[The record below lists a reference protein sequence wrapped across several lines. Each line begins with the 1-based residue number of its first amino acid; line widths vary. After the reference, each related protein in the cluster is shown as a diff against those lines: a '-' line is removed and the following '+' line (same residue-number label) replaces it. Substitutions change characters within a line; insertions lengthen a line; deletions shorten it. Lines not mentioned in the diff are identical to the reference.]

1 MLDIKKAPFFADI
14 AKAPPDGQ
22 VIWRYASDGARI
34 RVAVWS
40 GGKRGTVFILTGR
53 SEYIEKYGPT
63 IEKLL
68 RGGYSAVICDW
79 RGQGLSE
86 RLDDDESLG
95 HVESFGD
102 YQLDLKEMFDV
113 AQEMDLPRPNYFLA
127 HSMGGSIALRAL
139 HQGVAVSKVIFSAPF
154 WDIHVSAGLKA
165 YATLVSAFA
174 PTIGLGARRAP
185 TTSSNA
191 YIAWAPYEGNF
202 LTSDAQNYAWMQEHV
217 SKHPELVV
225 GGPSLSWLR
234 EALYEIR
241 YFQKVDAPLPE
252 CLCFL
257 GSEEKIVSPKAVH
270 RVMSNW
276 PNGELVVLQGAEH
289 EILMEAPEILKA
301 VWARIFDFLK
311 S

>member
-1 MLDIKKAPFFADI
+1 MLDIKRAPLFSDI
-14 AKAPPDGQ
+14 ARAPPDGQ
-22 VIWRYASDGARI
+22 VMWRYAGDGVRI

-40 GGKRGTVFILTGR
+40 GGEKGTVFILTGR

-63 IEKLL
+63 IERLL
-68 RGGYSAVICDW
+68 NGGYSAVICDW

-86 RLDDDESLG
+86 RLDDDHSLG
-95 HVESFGD
+95 HVESFSD
-102 YQLDLKEMFDV
+102 YQLDVKEMFDV
-113 AQEMDLPRPNYFLA
+113 AQEMALPRPRYFLA
-127 HSMGGSIALRAL
+127 HSMGGAIALRAL
-139 HQGVAVSKVIFSAPF
+139 QEGAAVSKIIFSAPF

-165 YATLVSAFA
+165 YASLVSAFA
-174 PTIGLGARRAP
+174 PTIGLGAKRTP

-202 LTSDAQNYAWMQEHV
+202 LTSDEPTYAWMQDHV
-217 SKHPELVV
+217 AKHPELVV

-241 YFQKVDAPLPE
+241 SFQKIDAPLPE

-257 GSEEKIVSPKAVH
+257 GSEEKIISPKAVH
-270 RVMSNW
+270 RVMEKW

-289 EILMEAPEILKA
+289 EILLESPKILGA
-301 VWARIFDFLK
+301 VWARIFAFLAG
-311 S
+311 